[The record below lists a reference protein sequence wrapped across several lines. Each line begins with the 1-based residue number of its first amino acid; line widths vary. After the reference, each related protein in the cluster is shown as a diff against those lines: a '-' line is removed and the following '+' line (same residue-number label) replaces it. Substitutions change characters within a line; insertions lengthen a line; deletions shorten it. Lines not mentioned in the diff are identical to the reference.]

1 MDETNDNELRE
12 KVLGYLN
19 GVSKAKSRDIAD
31 SLGVK
36 KKDIDK
42 VLRDLGNEDILEYLY
57 LGTSYVRIKGKED

>member
-1 MDETNDNELRE
+1 MSDELRE
-12 KVLGYLN
+12 KVLEYLN

-31 SLGVK
+31 ALGIK
-36 KKDIDK
+36 KSEIDK

>member
-1 MDETNDNELRE
+1 MSESNDLRE
-12 KVLGYLN
+12 KVLSYLN

-31 SLGVK
+31 ALGVK
-36 KKDIDK
+36 KSEIDK